1 MSIAD
6 TIRGSLLW
14 PMLRKEFIQMRRD
27 RLTFAMVVGVPIME
41 IALFGYAVRMEVK
54 NLPTVVLDESHS
66 SESRSLVTTLEQTQ
80 YLRIVGAVGSRQELK
95 SEIES
100 GRALAGIVIPPEF
113 HIDIKR
119 GRTAQ
124 AQVVVDAADPL
135 ASAAAISGAA
145 LAATVTA
152 TRLAPPPPGRDPP
165 LDLRVRPLYNPA
177 LRSAVYIIPGLVAVL
192 LSITLLL
199 VTGVSIVRERELG
212 TFEQLVVTPISK
224 TSIILGKLLPF
235 VGIGYV
241 QMTSVLFFGK
251 LLFDVPIRGSL
262 LLLYLLTMGFI
273 VANLATGL
281 LISALVK
288 TQIQAMQLSVF
299 FLLPNMLLSGFMF
312 PREAMPAVAQWL
324 GLTLPA
330 TYYLRILRGI
340 LLKGIGFEYLWKDTL
355 VLVVMSVLLIFLSV
369 TRFRKTVQ

>member
-27 RLTFAMVVGVPIME
+27 RLTFAMVVGIPIIE
-41 IALFGYAVRMEVK
+41 IALFGYAVRTEVK

-66 SESRSLVTTLEQTQ
+66 SESRSLIATLEQTQ

-113 HIDIKR
+113 HVDIKR

-262 LLLYLLTMGFI
+262 LLLYVLTMGYI

-312 PREAMPAVAQWL
+312 PREAMPVVAQWL

>member
-41 IALFGYAVRMEVK
+41 IALFGYAVRTEVK

-369 TRFRKTVQ
+369 TRFRKTIQ

>member
-41 IALFGYAVRMEVK
+41 IALFGYAVRTEVK

>member
-1 MSIAD
+1 MSFVE

-27 RLTFAMVVGVPIME
+27 RLTFAMVVGIPILE
-41 IALFGYAVRMEVK
+41 LVLFGYAVRTEVK
-54 NLPTVVLDESHS
+54 NLPTVVLDESRS
-66 SESRSLVTTLEQTQ
+66 SESRGLITTLEQTQ
-80 YLRIVGAVGSRQELK
+80 YMRIVGAVGSREELR
-95 SEIES
+95 SAIES
-100 GRALAGIVIPPEF
+100 GRALAAIVIPPQF

-124 AQVVVDAADPL
+124 AQVIVDAADPL
-135 ASAAAISGAA
+135 ASGAAISGAA
-145 LAATVTA
+145 LAATISA
-152 TRLAPPPPGRDPP
+152 ARLAPPPAGRAPP
-165 LDLRVRPLYNPA
+165 LDVRVRPLYNPA
-177 LRSAVYIIPGLVAVL
+177 LRSAVYIVPGLIAVL

-199 VTGVSIVRERELG
+199 VTGISIVRERELG

-224 TSIILGKLLPF
+224 TSIILGKLIPF
-235 VGIGYV
+235 VVVGYI
-241 QMTSVLFFGK
+241 QMTSVLIFGK
-251 LLFDVPIRGSL
+251 LLFNVPIRGSL
-262 LLLYLLTMGFI
+262 MLLYVLTMGYI
-273 VANLATGL
+273 VANLAIGL
-281 LISALVK
+281 LISALVR

-312 PREAMPAVAQWL
+312 PREAMPVIAQWL

-340 LLKGIGFEYLWKDTL
+340 LLKGVGFEYLWKDTL
-355 VLVVMSVLLIFLSV
+355 VLASMSLLFIFFSV

>member
-1 MSIAD
+1 MSLAAA
-6 TIRGSLLW
+6 IRGSLLW

-27 RLTFAMVVGVPIME
+27 RLTFAMVVGIPIIE
-41 IALFGYAVRMEVK
+41 LALFGYAVRTEVK

-66 SESRSLVTTLEQTQ
+66 SASRSLITTLEQTQ
-80 YLRIVGAVGSRQELK
+80 YLRIVGAVGSRQELR
-95 SEIES
+95 SAIES

-113 HIDIKR
+113 QVDIKR

-124 AQVVVDAADPL
+124 AQMIVDAADPL

-145 LAATVTA
+145 LAATISA
-152 TRLAPPPPGRDPP
+152 TQLAPPRPGREPP
-165 LDLRVRPLYNPA
+165 LELRVRPLYNPA
-177 LRSAVYIIPGLVAVL
+177 LRNAVYIVPGLVAVL

-199 VTGVSIVRERELG
+199 VTGISIVRERELG

-224 TSIILGKLLPF
+224 TSIILGKLIPF
-235 VGIGYV
+235 VVVGYL
-241 QMTSVLFFGK
+241 QMTSVLLFGK
-251 LLFDVPIRGSL
+251 ILFDVPIRGSIP
-262 LLLYLLTMGFI
+262 LLYLLTMGYI
-273 VANLATGL
+273 VAKLATGL

-299 FLLPNMLLSGFMF
+299 FLLPNILLSGFMF
-312 PREAMPAVAQWL
+312 PREAMPAIARWL
-324 GLTLPA
+324 GLALPA

-340 LLKGIGFEYLWKDTL
+340 MLKGIGIEYLWKDTL
-355 VLVVMSVLLIFLSV
+355 MLVIMSFLLILLSV